1 MRYQKGEG
9 GGAMS
14 TDIMSYG
21 MANLVHIALLMA
33 YGLIVMLCL
42 LETMLEII
50 RSGAPWDRW
59 KVLGVALS
67 IVWPV
72 LILVF
77 ILSHFFGRRSGRRA

>member
-1 MRYQKGEG
+1 
-9 GGAMS
+9 MS

-21 MANLVHIALLMA
+21 MANLVHIVLLMA

-50 RSGAPWDRW
+50 RSGTPWDRW

-67 IVWPV
+67 IAWPV
-72 LILVF
+72 LILLF
-77 ILSHFFGRRSGRRA
+77 ILSRFVIRRNGRRA